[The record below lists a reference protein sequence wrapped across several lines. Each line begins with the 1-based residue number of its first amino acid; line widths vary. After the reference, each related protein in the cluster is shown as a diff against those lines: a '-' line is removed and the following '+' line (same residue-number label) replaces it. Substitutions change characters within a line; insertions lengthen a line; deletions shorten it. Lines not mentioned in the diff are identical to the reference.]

1 MRGTVRIG
9 RTTPSSFLGF
19 FLGFFLS
26 FLPGAG
32 LLPGADVPLEDL
44 RNPDAAARARAA
56 RKLGDLP
63 DGFTYIAALAPL
75 VEDTAAEVRNAAVGA
90 LIKFRSAQ
98 AIEPLITATRDAVPE
113 IQALAVDGLVD
124 FYYPGYVKFG
134 WLGSVRTFAGQLKG
148 RFSKPSPVVIESY
161 VTVNPEAIRAIA
173 DTVVNGGNSDA
184 RANGARAL
192 GILRGREGLA
202 ALQDG
207 ARSRDSKIILESVYA
222 LKKIAD
228 TSAGPDIVFL
238 LRDLDEDVQFAVI
251 QTVGQL
257 RTWEARP
264 GLIEIIEESDKSKI
278 RREALVALAKIP
290 DPEQRALFLTFMRH
304 KDKYM
309 RAAAAEGLGR
319 IGNPLDAGTVAKA
332 FQAESAESTRLSLAF
347 AAVHLGDLSLIDYLV
362 DGLNSTIH
370 RLEARP
376 FLVELARK
384 PEVRERLHPKLSSG
398 TTPQRRHLAHVI
410 ALSGDGAS
418 VLYLQKL
425 TEDPDDKVAVAAIE
439 ALKILQA
446 RL

>member
-1 MRGTVRIG
+1 MRGALEIT
-9 RTTPSSFLGF
+9 RTLCSF
-19 FLGFFLS
+19 FLGV
-26 FLPGAG
+26 G
-32 LLPGADVPLEDL
+32 LALGADVPLENL
-44 RNPDAAARARAA
+44 RNPDAVARARAA

-63 DGFTYIAALAPL
+63 NGFQYIAALAPL
-75 VEDTAAEVRNAAVGA
+75 VEDTASEVRNAAVGA
-90 LIKFRSAQ
+90 LIKFRSIQ
-98 AIEPLITATRDAVPE
+98 SIEPLITATRDAIPE

-134 WLGSVRTFAGQLKG
+134 WFSSMRAFAGQLKG
-148 RFSKPSPVVIESY
+148 RFSKPNPVAIDPY
-161 VTVNPEAIRAIA
+161 VTVNPDVIRAIA
-173 DTVVNGGNSDA
+173 EVVVNGGNSDA

-192 GILRGREGLA
+192 GILRGGEGLA
-202 ALQDG
+202 ALQQG
-207 ARSRDSKIILESVYA
+207 VRSRDSKIILESVYA
-222 LKKIAD
+222 IKKIAD

-238 LRDLDEDVQFAVI
+238 LRDLDENVQFAVI

-257 RTWEARP
+257 RTRQASA
-264 GLIEIIEESDKSKI
+264 GLIEIIEESNKARI

-290 DPEQRALFLTFMRH
+290 DPEQRTLFLTYIRH
-304 KDKYM
+304 KDKFM

-319 IGNPLDAGTVAKA
+319 IGNPLDAGVINKA
-332 FQAESAESTRLSLAF
+332 FQSESAESTRLSLAF
-347 AAVHLGDLSLIDYLV
+347 AAVHLGNLSLTDYLV

-384 PEVRERLHPKLSSG
+384 PEVLERLHPKLGSG

-410 ALSGDGAS
+410 ALSGDAGS
-418 VLYLQKL
+418 VPHLQKL
-425 TEDPDDKVAVAAIE
+425 TKDTDDKIAGIGIE

>member
-1 MRGTVRIG
+1 MAIT
-9 RTTPSSFLGF
+9 RTLFSF
-19 FLGFFLS
+19 FLGV
-26 FLPGAG
+26 G
-32 LLPGADVPLEDL
+32 LALGADVPLEDL
-44 RNPDAAARARAA
+44 RNPNAAARAKAA
-56 RKLGDLP
+56 RKLGDRP
-63 DGFTYIAALAPL
+63 DGFSYIAALVPL

-98 AIEPLITATRDAVPE
+98 SIEPLITATRDEIPE
-113 IQALAVDGLVD
+113 IRALAVDGLVD

-134 WLGSVRTFAGQLKG
+134 RLGSIAAFSGRLKG
-148 RFSKPSPVVIESY
+148 RFSEPNPVVIDPY
-161 VTVNPEAIRAIA
+161 VTVNPEVIRAIA
-173 DTVVNGGNSDA
+173 DVAANGGNSDV

-202 ALQDG
+202 ALQQG

-222 LKKIAD
+222 IKKIAD

-257 RTWEARP
+257 RTREARP
-264 GLIEIIEESDKSKI
+264 GLVEIIEESDKAKI

-304 KDKYM
+304 KDKFM

-319 IGNPLDAGTVAKA
+319 IGNPRDADVIAKA
-332 FQAESAESTRLSLAF
+332 FQAESAESARLSLAF
-347 AAVHLGDLSLIDYLV
+347 AAVHLGNLSLTDYLV

-384 PEVRERLHPKLSSG
+384 PEVLERLHPKLDSG
-398 TTPQRRHLAHVI
+398 TAPQRRHLAHVM
-410 ALSGDGAS
+410 ALSGNAES
-418 VLYLQKL
+418 VRYLQKL
-425 TEDPDDKVAVAAIE
+425 AEDPDDKVAVAAIE